1 MRKFIQNVALEEEQQ
16 AQAEAEAAAAAEE
29 AERVEQ
35 ENVSLEEEALVIAD
49 AATDAAESATEL
61 AETERIIEVSDAL
74 EDMAVIAGEIKEAT
88 PVETQLIETV
98 GTMAVAGTD
107 IAPEEV
113 VPALEGVQDLK
124 PHLEKV
130 KATAKRIWE
139 QILKYLE
146 GIWAKI
152 DAFFYKQFGTIP
164 RLQAQ
169 LAKLEEQAK
178 GAEKGTAT
186 RETIQ
191 VTGTIGALSVHGK
204 QASGEA
210 DIAAGLSALH
220 EAAKYVYG
228 GYSDALVKRGE
239 VIAKAISEF
248 TPEKA
253 QEVSLELKKA
263 LRQNG
268 FGSIPGAGAGS
279 TARFPGFDS
288 RMGKPLPGG
297 FSLVNKHYID
307 NKTEAS
313 ILSGLDRARREGV
326 DLVKTDNAAGPAAA
340 GKVEMKTLSV
350 AGAQSLI
357 KDAQELLKT
366 IEDFKRGAK
375 PKQIQKARKDIE
387 AASAKATKAID
398 ASKPSNDGP
407 GQNLGTAVVQ
417 YRALLNFNAS
427 YARWSRDPQVQFT
440 SAALATA
447 RAVAIVVS
455 KSLAAYKVEA
465 EAKAQ

>member
-16 AQAEAEAAAAAEE
+16 AEAEAAQAAEAEAA
-29 AERVEQ
+29 ERAEQ
-35 ENVSLEEEALVIAD
+35 ENISLEEEALVIAD

-139 QILKYLE
+139 QILTYLK
-146 GIWAKI
+146 GIWEKI
-152 DAFFYKQFGTIP
+152 EAFFYKQFGTIP

-169 LAKLEEQAK
+169 LVKLQNLALDAAK
-178 GAEKGTAT
+178 GESSTPA
-186 RETIQ
+186 IS
-191 VTGTIGALSVHGK
+191 VTGTIHALSVSGK
-204 QASGEA
+204 QVSGEA
-210 DIAAGLSALH
+210 DIAANLATMH

-239 VIAKAISEF
+239 VIAKAIAEF

-253 QEVSLELKKA
+253 DEVSLELKKS

-279 TARFPGFDS
+279 NARYPGFDS

-297 FSLVNKHYID
+297 YSLVNKHYIE
-307 NKTEAS
+307 NKGDAS
-313 ILSGLDRARREGV
+313 LLSGLDRARREGV

-340 GKVEMKTLSV
+340 GKVEMKTITT
-350 AGAQSLI
+350 AGATNLV
-357 KDAQELLKT
+357 KDALELLKT

-375 PKQIQKARKDIE
+375 PKAIQKARKDIE
-387 AASAKATKAID
+387 SASSKATAAID
-398 ASKPSNDGP
+398 KAKPGADGP
-407 GQNLGTAVVQ
+407 VQNLGTAVTQ

-427 YARWSRDPQVQFT
+427 FARWSRDPQVQFT
-440 SAALATA
+440 AAALATA
-447 RAVAIVVS
+447 RAVAIVVT
-455 KSLAAYKVEA
+455 KSLATYKVA
-465 EAKAQ
+465 PEAKAK